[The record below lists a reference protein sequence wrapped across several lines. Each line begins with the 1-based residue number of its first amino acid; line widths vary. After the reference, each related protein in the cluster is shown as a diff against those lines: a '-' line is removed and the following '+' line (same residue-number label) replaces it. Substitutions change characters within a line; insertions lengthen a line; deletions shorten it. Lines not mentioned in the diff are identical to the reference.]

1 MKISIVAAIYPP
13 VGTGGAED
21 CARSFA
27 RWAASHGHEV
37 SVVTVAN
44 DPEHEKGFSDG
55 TIDVT
60 AIATGHVTPAAR
72 IHHSPTWKKLIWHP
86 QDHLLRTTPRILA
99 RTVADQRPD
108 VIMIHYL
115 QGFGYRSIV
124 ELAKLRVPI
133 VMVLH
138 DLGLCCI
145 RMSMFRRGATCA
157 RQCVACRI
165 STDYKASLF
174 HRAGSLTSV
183 GFISPS
189 RANLSRVGQ
198 YFPIHAFPRE
208 AILNTKTYPVAP
220 PRVRTADGILRL
232 LYAGRLEA
240 AKGVTELADAV
251 AALPGEVRIELTIAG
266 HGLLEDELRERYAS
280 EPRIRLSGFV
290 PQDQLSH
297 LMREH
302 DVLCIPSLWAENSP
316 GVAIQAILNRLPMI
330 ANNRGGLPEL
340 IRDGVD
346 GCIVEAD
353 TSEAWQRE
361 LLKLLSSKDQI
372 KTWRLNLEEVQHRFD
387 VDRIGHETIAFIE
400 RVRAA
405 ALLNDASLEDEF

>member
-1 MKISIVAAIYPP
+1 MRISIVAAIYPP

-27 RWAASHGHEV
+27 HWAVSHGHEA

-44 DPEHEKGFSDG
+44 DTEHAKGFSDDA
-55 TIDVT
+55 IDVT
-60 AIATGHVTPAAR
+60 AITTEHITPAAR
-72 IHHSPTWKKLIWHP
+72 IHHSPVWKKLIWHP
-86 QDHLLRTTPRILA
+86 QDHLLRTTPRLLA

-108 VIMIHYL
+108 VIVIHYL
-115 QGFGYRSIV
+115 QGFGYRSIL

-145 RMSMFRRGATCA
+145 RMSMFRRGTTCA
-157 RQCVACRI
+157 RQCVACRV
-165 STDYKASLF
+165 STGYKASLF
-174 HRAGSLTSV
+174 RRAGSLTNI

-198 YFPIHAFPRE
+198 CFPIHAFPHA

-220 PRVRTADGILRL
+220 PRVRTVDGTLRL

-251 AALPGEVRIELTIAG
+251 AALPKDVRIELTIAG
-266 HGLLEDELRERYAS
+266 HGLLEDDLRERYAS
-280 EPRIRLSGFV
+280 EPRIRLAGFV
-290 PQDQLSH
+290 PQNQLSH
-297 LMREH
+297 LMRGH

-316 GVAIQAILNRLPMI
+316 GVAIQAILNRLPII

-346 GCIVEAD
+346 GRIVEAE
-353 TSEAWQRE
+353 TAEAWQRE
-361 LLKLLSSKDQI
+361 LLTLLHSADQI
-372 KTWRLNLEEVQHRFD
+372 ETWRSNLEEVQHRFD

-400 RVRAA
+400 RVRPSDPLSGAVLA
-405 ALLNDASLEDEF
+405 GGS